1 MQHYTVTFLN
11 YKSNKTRKGSN
22 TLLKINSGIS
32 WKKMNKKQ
40 HNYKT
45 SKKKL
50 IKSRKGQRRNGENF
64 NY

>member
-45 SKKKL
+45 SKKK
-50 IKSRKGQRRNGENF
+50 IN
-64 NY
+64 